1 VHRRFRIFGA
11 GAELGDDHRPALPLL
26 FVAPTPILG
35 LTAPLVAS

>member
-26 FVAPTPILG
+26 FVGPTPILG
-35 LTAPLVAS
+35 LTASLVAS